1 MPTAVEMQNA
11 MNWYYPAEL
20 PVVLLRDQILDAL
33 RLHDVLVVV
42 SETGSGKTTQLPKM
56 VTEVLREI
64 YADKMGLIGV
74 TQPRRIA
81 AVSVA
86 KRVAEELQQPLGAF
100 VGYQVRFDEKISTAT
115 RIKFMTD
122 GILLAETQGDRMLK
136 RYDAIILDE
145 AHERSLNIDFLL
157 GYLKELRRER
167 PSLKIVISSATLDA
181 GAFADFFREE
191 GKEVPIV
198 QASGRTFPVE
208 EFFLPADEEEEL
220 SQHLVRAVDWLS
232 DIDPVGDVLVFLP
245 GEKEIRDCADALEG
259 RKYFRTEIL
268 PLFARLSMGDQ
279 QRVFSPG
286 DLRRVILATNV
297 AETSL
302 TIPRI
307 TSVVDS
313 GLARVSR
320 WSPARGVQR
329 LQIEPVSQASARQRK
344 GRCGRVKEGICVRL
358 YDEDDLLDR
367 AEFTDPEIRRSSLA
381 GVILRMIA
389 LGLPP
394 IEEFPLIDA
403 PAPKAVSEGYRTL
416 REVGAL
422 GKDKQLTVAG
432 RQMARMPVDPRL
444 ARMLIEASHEKCL
457 RELLPVISSLESSD
471 PRERPADKQKEADA
485 AHARWKHGQSDFFS
499 LLRLWLDLQRFQEN
513 GKWRRNALR
522 KYCHEAYLNMRRVME
537 WANIHEELLDLC
549 QRELKW
555 EVPAPMVKPDS
566 SDAEWQS
573 AYDPFHRSLLAGVPR
588 QFALWDVQEK
598 IYRSAGGGAF
608 AVFPGSGLFAGKR
621 FDWVLGMEIV
631 ETTRLWARRL
641 ARIDPAWV
649 EKVASHL
656 CTYRYSHGYWD
667 DKQGAVYAKETVLC
681 GGLVVVKDR
690 PVHWGRIDPAAARE
704 VFIREGLLGGGIR
717 SACPALQH
725 LQALREQ
732 VRLMEVKLRRP
743 DYLWSDEQ
751 TFAFFDKHIPAGMCT
766 AKAFHKWRMDHETSL
781 MAELRDVV
789 WDEKLLED
797 MSAFPDSLMWR
808 DEEYSVYYAMA
819 PGERDDGVTIGVH
832 IDQLKD
838 FPEHLLSWGVPGY
851 LPDRVEFLVRSLPKE
866 LRKACQP
873 ISEFVREFV
882 EDYENVTPDVSLV
895 TALVQRVQQRVR
907 YHVPESD
914 IDLSALPPEWQVKCW
929 VCDDEGHELLLGLN
943 PLSIKEK
950 LRPLL
955 LKRLEEHAN
964 EEWQCTGSSEWPMD
978 LPEFVAGNGGQ
989 AYPALVDEGKTVG
1002 VRAFHDAEQARQS
1015 HRAGCVRLL
1024 MIHQSDQVTY
1034 LTKKFPIGL
1043 AARVELPR
1051 VGFGGTKLETLIALS
1066 AEGALGQSLPRTA
1079 DDYAQR
1085 AKQARGDWHV
1095 AAVPVGQALDAI
1107 VSLVPELRS
1116 WCEQQRASK
1125 FLAEVAD
1132 DILDCL
1138 DWLLRKD
1145 FAWRAG
1151 HAVLC
1156 DYPRHLQALQQRLDR
1171 LKSLPIQ
1178 KDLEKMDR
1186 VLSLWNP
1193 WFSAWRKDPDR
1204 ADLWALGWMLMELRI
1219 SIFAPNIPVRFSV
1232 SEKKIRLDL
1241 ERCIHSGLSS

>member
-1 MPTAVEMQNA
+1 MQ
-11 MNWYYPAEL
+11 MNWFYPPEL
-20 PVVLLRDQILDAL
+20 PVVGLREDILTAL
-33 RLHDVLVVV
+33 RHHDVLVVV

-64 YADKMGLIGV
+64 YADQMGVIGV

-86 KRVAEELQQPLGAF
+86 KRVAEELRQPLGGL
-100 VGYQVRFDEKISTAT
+100 VGYQVRFDEKISAQT

-122 GILLAETQGDRMLK
+122 GILLAETQGDRLLK
-136 RYDAIILDE
+136 RYDAIVLDE

-191 GKEVPIV
+191 GQEVPII
-198 QASGRTFPVE
+198 QASGRTYPVE
-208 EFFLPADEEEEL
+208 ECFLPPDEEEDL
-220 SQHLVRAVDWLS
+220 PQHVARAVDWLT
-232 DIDPVGDVLVFLP
+232 DVDPVGDVLVFLP

-259 RKYFRTEIL
+259 RRYHRTEIL

-279 QRVFSPG
+279 QRVFAPG
-286 DLRRVILATNV
+286 NLRRVILATNV

-329 LQIEPVSQASARQRK
+329 LQVEPVSQASARQRK

-358 YDEDDLLDR
+358 YDEDDLAER

-381 GVILRMIA
+381 GVILRMIS

-422 GKDKQLTVAG
+422 GKDKQLTAAG

-444 ARMLIEASHEKCL
+444 ARMLIAASHEKCL
-457 RELLPVISSLESSD
+457 RELLPVIAALESSD
-471 PRERPADKQKEADA
+471 PRERPAEKQKEADA

-499 LLRLWLDLQRFQEN
+499 ILRLWLDLQRFQEN

-522 KYCHEAYLNMRRVME
+522 KYCHEAYLNMRRAME
-537 WANIHEELLDLC
+537 WGNIHDELLDLC

-555 EVPAPMVKPDS
+555 DIPSPLVRADS
-566 SDAEWQS
+566 SDAEWQA

-598 IYRSAGGGAF
+598 LYRSASGGAF
-608 AVFPGSGLFAGKR
+608 AVFPGSGLFSGKR

-649 EKVASHL
+649 EKVAPHL
-656 CTYRYSHGYWD
+656 CSYRYSHGYWD
-667 DKQGAVYAKETVLC
+667 EKQGAVYAKETVLC

-690 PVHWGRIDPAAARE
+690 PVHWGRIDPVAARE
-704 VFIREGLLGGGIR
+704 VFVREGLLGGGIR
-717 SACPALQH
+717 AQCPSLEH
-725 LQALREQ
+725 LGQLREQ

-751 TFAFFDKHIPAGMCT
+751 AYAFFDRIIPPGMCT
-766 AKAFHKWRMDHETSL
+766 AKAFHQWRMNHENEL

-789 WDEKLLED
+789 WDENLLED
-797 MSAFPDSLMWR
+797 MSAFPDLLSWQG
-808 DEEYSVYYAMA
+808 EEYSVYYAIA
-819 PGERDDGVTIGVH
+819 PGERDDGVTVGVH
-832 IDQLKD
+832 IDQVHD
-838 FPEHLLSWGVPGY
+838 FPDHLLSWGVPGY
-851 LPDRVEFLVRSLPKE
+851 LEDRVECLVRALPKD

-873 ISEFVREFV
+873 IAEFVRQFV
-882 EDYENVTPDVSLV
+882 DDYADTVPEISLSR
-895 TALVQRVQQRVR
+895 ALAQRVQQRVR
-907 YHVPESD
+907 YAVSESD
-914 IDLSALPPEWQVKCW
+914 IDLRVLPPEWQVKCW
-929 VCDDEGHELLLGLN
+929 VCDDEGEEILLGTDVAQ
-943 PLSIKEK
+943 IKET

-955 LKRLEEHAN
+955 RQRWEDHAN
-964 EEWQCTGSSEWPMD
+964 EEWQCSGATEWPMD
-978 LPEFVAGNGGQ
+978 LPLSVATVGGEV
-989 AYPALVDEGKTVG
+989 YPALVDEGKTVG
-1002 VRAFHDAEQARQS
+1002 VRTFHHAEQARQS

-1024 MIHQSDQVTY
+1024 MMQQVDQMNY
-1034 LTKKFPIGL
+1034 LQKKFPIGL

-1051 VGFGGTKLETLIALS
+1051 VGAGGTRWEDLLQLA
-1066 AEGALGQSLPRTA
+1066 AEGAMGSIMPRTA
-1079 DDYAQR
+1079 EEFSRQSE
-1085 AKQARGDWHV
+1085 KARGDWHV
-1095 AAVPVGQALDAI
+1095 AAVPVGKAFDVV
-1107 VSLVPELRS
+1107 VSQVPELRA
-1116 WCEQQRASK
+1116 WCEKQRQAK
-1125 FLAEVAD
+1125 YLGEIAD
-1132 DILDCL
+1132 DLSECL
-1138 DWLLRKD
+1138 DWLLREQ

-1151 HAVLC
+1151 HGVLI
-1156 DYPRHLQALQQRLDR
+1156 DYPRQLQALRQRLDR
-1171 LKSLPIQ
+1171 LQSLPIQ

-1186 VLSLWNP
+1186 VRELWDP
-1193 WFSAWRKDPDR
+1193 WYRAWRAEPER
-1204 ADLWALGWMLMELRI
+1204 IELWPMGWMLMEYRI
-1219 SIFAPNIPVRFSV
+1219 SLFAPNVPLKQSI
-1232 SEKKIRLDL
+1232 SEKKLRL
-1241 ERCIHSGLSS
+1241 EWQRCESLR